1 MLNRLLF
8 TALITLS
15 FSLPFS
21 TAQLTS
27 MLKIDAS
34 LQKKLEQIQKDFKG
48 KAGVYV
54 YHIQKN
60 SFASVFGDS
69 LFPTASMVKVP
80 IMLTIFDKIE
90 KDELKYNEELPY
102 NGEHNYV
109 YEADFIN
116 RLEKG
121 TKVSINKL
129 LSLMIGYSDNTASL
143 WLQHLAGTGTGINVW
158 LSANGYNSTRVNS
171 RTPGREK
178 EYAEFGWGNT
188 SPKEMAEI
196 VLSIFKGKAISGDAS
211 AKMYRLMSRS
221 FWDGEALSQIPPYV
235 QVASKQG
242 AVSQSK
248 SEVVVVNGKNGAYIF
263 CAMTDKQ
270 EVTGYEYN
278 DPGFVFLRKV
288 SKLLYNY
295 FEPQD
300 QWTPSKYPE
309 KYW

>member
-1 MLNRLLF
+1 MLVRILFIALF
-8 TALITLS
+8 TFC
-15 FSLPFS
+15 FSIPFS
-21 TAQLTS
+21 TAQQTA
-27 MLKIDAS
+27 MPKIDTS
-34 LQKKLEQIQKDFKG
+34 LQKKLEQIQAGFKG
-48 KAGVYV
+48 KAGIYV

-60 SFASVFGDS
+60 SFASVSGDS
-69 LFPTASMVKVP
+69 LFPTASMIKVP
-80 IMLTIFDKIE
+80 IMLTIFDKME
-90 KDELKYNEELPY
+90 KGELTYTEELPY

-121 TKVSINKL
+121 TKVSIAKL
-129 LSLMIGYSDNTASL
+129 LAIMIGFSDNTASL
-143 WLQHLAGTGTGINVW
+143 WLQYLAGSGTGINTW
-158 LSANGYNSTRVNS
+158 LSDNGYKNTRVNS

-178 EYAEFGWGNT
+178 EYAEFGWGTT
-188 SPKEMAEI
+188 SPKEMTEI
-196 VLSIFKGKAISGDAS
+196 VLSISSGKAISSDAS

-248 SEVVVVNGKNGAYIF
+248 SEVVVVNGKNGTYVF

-270 EVTGYEYN
+270 EVVGYEFN
-278 DPGFVFLRKV
+278 DPGFVFLCDV

-300 QWTPSKYPE
+300 QWKSTKNPE
-309 KYW
+309 KYY